1 MYNGTILYPNVVIWQ
16 TKLVKNT
23 QFGFVKELI
32 FAITL
37 TITDSKFKKRNIFR
51 ESCFCISSHLP
62 HTSVVITPGLASGPA
77 ASLSVCQFK
86 SLICLPF
93 HIQIES
99 QGCICTFAKIHSIKY
114 SQQRFSVFHHKN
126 PKNLSKVQ
134 TWIDSYLNDTKLVLN
149 C

>member
-16 TKLVKNT
+16 TKSVKNT

-37 TITDSKFKKRNIFR
+37 TIKVEEKLIFKKRNIFS

-62 HTSVVITPGLASGPA
+62 HTSVVITPGLASGPD

-99 QGCICTFAKIHSIKY
+99 QGCICTFAKNSFNQIFTTKIISI
-114 SQQRFSVFHHKN
+114 F
-126 PKNLSKVQ
+126 PKKIQ
-134 TWIDSYLNDTKLVLN
+134 KIF
-149 C
+149 